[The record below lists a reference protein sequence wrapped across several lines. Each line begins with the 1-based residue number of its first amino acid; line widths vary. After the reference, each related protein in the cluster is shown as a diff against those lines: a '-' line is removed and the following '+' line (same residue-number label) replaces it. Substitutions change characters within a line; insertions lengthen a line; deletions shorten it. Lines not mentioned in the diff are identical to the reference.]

1 MIDIINVS
9 VQFRG
14 NYLFKDFT
22 FKIHSNDH
30 ICLVGANGSGK
41 STLLKVITGEIL
53 PESGTIQ
60 RQKRISIGYLPQDNV
75 IHKGKTL
82 IDEANSALTDITLLK
97 EKEAL
102 ILSQINLNNLVD
114 EDREELVIQ
123 LGEIHHRLEELDY
136 YSSSARV
143 EKILKGLGFTENDFE
158 KMTDTFSLGWQ
169 MRIALSKILISQ
181 NDIILMD
188 EPTNHLDLDSLQWL
202 INFLK
207 NARCA
212 LIIVSHDKYFV
223 NTVTDKTLEIFQN
236 KISSFKGNFDAYL
249 DFKVERDELLESQYE
264 QQQKKIKE
272 TERFIERFRYKA
284 SKAKQV
290 QSRIKQLEKI
300 ELLALPSDKK
310 EIRIRFPEAPPSGKM
325 NVELKNLS
333 KSFGEK
339 TIFSNLNFTINRK
352 DKIAFVGP
360 NGAGKT
366 TLSKIIAGIIKFESG
381 ERIVGHN
388 TIISHYAQDVADQL
402 DPELDIIE
410 TLEGISDQ
418 LTIGGLRSLLGS
430 FLFTGDDVFK
440 KVGVLS
446 GGEKSRVAL
455 AKILLT
461 KSNLI
466 ILDEP
471 TNHLDMTSKGILQKA
486 LVNFNGSIVLIS
498 HDIDFLKP
506 IANKTVEIR
515 NQKVVV
521 FEDGIEYYLYKKN
534 LAENVTPVQEQGSD
548 KPTSENKRLQKKR
561 EAEIRQKVY
570 SATKDL
576 KEKIKLIES
585 RIEKLESLQ
594 SELQNLLFSPET
606 YNNIQFAKEKN
617 LELTKTKLQLEEYY
631 REWEDLS
638 KEILEIESKYY

>member
-136 YSSSARV
+136 YSCSARV

-290 QSRIKQLEKI
+290 QSRVKQLEKM
-300 ELLALPSDKK
+300 ELIDLPDYEL
-310 EIRIRFPEAPPSGKM
+310 EIIFKFGPAESMTSASIRSVKRERMPSQFR
-325 NVELKNLS
+325 VLL
-333 KSFGEK
+333 
-339 TIFSNLNFTINRK
+339 IN
-352 DKIAFVGP
+352 
-360 NGAGKT
+360 
-366 TLSKIIAGIIKFESG
+366 
-381 ERIVGHN
+381 
-388 TIISHYAQDVADQL
+388 
-402 DPELDIIE
+402 
-410 TLEGISDQ
+410 
-418 LTIGGLRSLLGS
+418 S
-430 FLFTGDDVFK
+430 FLVKTRSCG
-440 KVGVLS
+440 L
-446 GGEKSRVAL
+446 
-455 AKILLT
+455 IL
-461 KSNLI
+461 
-466 ILDEP
+466 
-471 TNHLDMTSKGILQKA
+471 
-486 LVNFNGSIVLIS
+486 
-498 HDIDFLKP
+498 
-506 IANKTVEIR
+506 
-515 NQKVVV
+515 
-521 FEDGIEYYLYKKN
+521 
-534 LAENVTPVQEQGSD
+534 
-548 KPTSENKRLQKKR
+548 
-561 EAEIRQKVY
+561 
-570 SATKDL
+570 
-576 KEKIKLIES
+576 
-585 RIEKLESLQ
+585 
-594 SELQNLLFSPET
+594 
-606 YNNIQFAKEKN
+606 
-617 LELTKTKLQLEEYY
+617 
-631 REWEDLS
+631 
-638 KEILEIESKYY
+638 